1 MSNNFDFDDFD
12 NFELFGK
19 NLESPPQKRTKSP
32 VKRKRDKES
41 PLKKYNKSQKRT
53 KIPAKHYDN
62 DNTDFK
68 QMLENIVDPGL
79 PDEYDTFNVEMEE
92 LYKTLNR
99 NDNAIELTEIIKE
112 LTERIK
118 EKIEKEEQLLKEST
132 NQIHIQY
139 RKNNIIRYKNN
150 LIKLNNLDD
159 EQKADILE
167 IYNNPV
173 VHKDDKRNAINAIIN
188 GDKVM
193 NARAKDINANTKKII
208 RIPTSNDNVD
218 DKSTNPSRK
227 RNEKKKR
234 GGNKSNKSKK
244 YIKSKK

>member
-1 MSNNFDFDDFD
+1 MSNNFDLD
-12 NFELFGK
+12 NFKLFGK

-32 VKRKRDKES
+32 VKRKRD
-41 PLKKYNKSQKRT
+41 NKSHT
-53 KIPAKHYDN
+53 KHYDN
-62 DNTDFK
+62 DDTIFN
-68 QMLENIVDPGL
+68 QMSENIVDPGL

-92 LYKTLNR
+92 LYKTLKR

-112 LTERIK
+112 LTERIN
-118 EKIEKEEQLLKEST
+118 EKIQKEEQLLKEST

-167 IYNNPV
+167 IYNNPDI
-173 VHKDDKRNAINAIIN
+173 HKDDKRNAINAIIN

-193 NARAKDINANTKKII
+193 NARARELNPMHIRMPI
-208 RIPTSNDNVD
+208 RIPNSE
-218 DKSTNPSRK
+218 DKSTSPTRK
-227 RNEKKKR
+227 KNEKKKR